1 MQGVSIQTSQ
11 NIALDFELAGIGERL
26 LAFLIDLFIIL
37 GFILGLFLFL
47 ELLNTGSDI
56 LRNSLFF
63 LIGYGYRLVSEI
75 YFNGQT
81 AGKMALRI
89 KVVKLDGGSPSFAAY
104 FLRWLMEVFDFL
116 IIGLGVVFIILTK
129 KGQRIGD
136 LLAGTTVV
144 KIRKVSAINV
154 QNKILMDKVDETYE
168 PTFFEASHLSD
179 VEVRLIKSALKTYK
193 ENAVKTPALTIEQKL
208 KQKYQIK
215 SDLAT
220 VKFLYTLLRDHIYYV
235 TK

>member
-11 NIALDFELAGIGERL
+11 NIALNYDLAGIGERL

-37 GFILGLFLFL
+37 GLILGLFFL
-47 ELLNTGSDI
+47 LQIANAGSDI
-56 LRNSLFF
+56 LRNTLFF
-63 LIGYGYRLVSEI
+63 LIGYGYRLFSEV

-81 AGKMALRI
+81 VGKMALQI
-89 KVVKLDGGSPSFAAY
+89 KVVKLDGSSPSFAAY
-104 FLRWLMEVFDFL
+104 FLRWLMEIIDFV
-116 IIGLGVVFIILTK
+116 IIGVAVVFIILTK

-144 KIRKVSAINV
+144 KIRKISATNV
-154 QNKILMDKVDETYE
+154 QNKVLMDKVDENYE

-179 VEVRLIKSALKTYK
+179 SEIRLIKSALKTYK
-193 ENAVKTPALTIEQKL
+193 DNAVKKPALTIEEKL
-208 KQKYQIK
+208 KEKYQIK
-215 SDLAT
+215 SEMAT
-220 VKFLYTLLRDHIYYV
+220 VKFLYTLLRDHVYYV